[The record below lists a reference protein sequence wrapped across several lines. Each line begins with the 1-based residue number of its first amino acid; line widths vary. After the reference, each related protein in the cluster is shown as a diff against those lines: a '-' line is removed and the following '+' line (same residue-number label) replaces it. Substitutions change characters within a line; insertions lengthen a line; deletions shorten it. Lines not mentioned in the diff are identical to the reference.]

1 MIFFSSIIWLGVHIR
16 GTGVPFS
23 IFKFS
28 SALVYRGKMDAGPG
42 MVLCVSGCETTG
54 ISGRLVEA
62 EALPLGTTA
71 YHGRALY
78 MTVLLSPWT
87 LS

>member
-1 MIFFSSIIWLGVHIR
+1 MHLCIG
-16 GTGVPFS
+16 
-23 IFKFS
+23 
-28 SALVYRGKMDAGPG
+28 GKMDSGPG
-42 MVLCVSGCETTG
+42 MVLCVSGCETTD

-78 MTVLLSPWT
+78 MTVLLSS
-87 LS
+87 L

>member
-1 MIFFSSIIWLGVHIR
+1 
-16 GTGVPFS
+16 
-23 IFKFS
+23 
-28 SALVYRGKMDAGPG
+28 MDSGPG

-78 MTVLLSPWT
+78 MTVLLSS
-87 LS
+87 L